1 MAAAAPPEIPFR
13 LQRQHVELNPLLKL
27 VGLCD
32 SGGAGKHLVAT
43 GAVRVDGEVE
53 LRRTRKISAGSVVE
67 AGGRRIRVLGPGVD

>member
-1 MAAAAPPEIPFR
+1 
-13 LQRQHVELNPLLKL
+13 
-27 VGLCD
+27 
-32 SGGAGKHLVAT
+32 VAS